1 MNCDVT
7 KVTIFVPLES
17 IGVVR
22 CDFDGIY
29 HIQIDDKEFV
39 TDEETYW
46 RGVSAHNILRDKEKV
61 LDTMRRNGIFDSPI
75 DQTNL

>member
-7 KVTIFVPLES
+7 KVTIFVPLKS
-17 IGVVR
+17 VGVVR

-46 RGVSAHNILRDKEKV
+46 LGVSAHNRLREQEKV
-61 LDTMRRNGIFDSPI
+61 LRTMRMNGIVERDEI
-75 DQTNL
+75 

>member
-1 MNCDVT
+1 MNCEVT

-22 CDFDGIY
+22 CDFDGVY
-29 HIQIDDKEFV
+29 HIQIDGREFV

-46 RGVSAHNILRDKEKV
+46 NGVSAHNILRDRKKV
-61 LDTMRRNGIFDSPI
+61 LRTMNMNGIFDSPI
-75 DQTNL
+75 NQTNL

>member
-1 MNCDVT
+1 MKYC

-17 IGVVR
+17 IGIVR
-22 CDFDGIY
+22 CDFNGVF

-46 RGVSAHNILRDKEKV
+46 NGVLAHNVQNDQIKEEE
-61 LDTMRRNGIFDSPI
+61 
-75 DQTNL
+75 

>member
-1 MNCDVT
+1 MNCE
-7 KVTIFVPLES
+7 VTIFVPLES

-39 TDEETYW
+39 TDRATYW
-46 RGVSAHNILRDKEKV
+46 HIIDARSKLKDKMEKE
-61 LDTMRRNGIFDSPI
+61 D
-75 DQTNL
+75 